1 MSRTLGS
8 KNKGP
13 SKTIANGGRKPNSTQ
28 KILHGHT
35 AQGKVSP
42 TYQSWKNMMTRCT
55 CSSHPEFAQ
64 YGGRGVKVLS
74 GWMEFKN
81 FIEDLGLR
89 PKGTTLGR
97 ILDTGNYE
105 LGNAFWQTR
114 PEQDLARRNRLALLR
129 WISERT
135 NPMA

>member
-1 MSRTLGS
+1 M
-8 KNKGP
+8 NKGP

-28 KILHGHT
+28 KVLHGHT
-35 AQGKVSP
+35 AHGKVSP
-42 TYQSWKNMMTRCT
+42 TYQDGLNKYIE
-55 CSSHPEFAQ
+55 SSYSSMIE
-64 YGGRGVKVLS
+64 
-74 GWMEFKN
+74 MEFKN
-81 FIEDLGLR
+81 FIEDLGPR

-97 ILDTGNYE
+97 IFDTGNYE

-114 PEQDLARRNRLALLR
+114 SEQDLARRNRLALLR